1 MNKMSS
7 SSVRQNL
14 KGILDKL
21 TLIYNESPELTRAS
35 KVPRLVAVSKT
46 KPIDMIIEAYESGQR
61 HFGEN
66 YVQELADK
74 AVDPLIKDKC
84 PEIQWHFIGT
94 VQTNKVAKIVKTP
107 NLCVVETIASL
118 KLADK
123 FQSSCQANKV
133 ENLGVMVQ
141 VNTSGEENKGGI
153 EPGDVVNVV
162 KHIKEKCPNL
172 KFQGL
177 MTIGALA
184 HSLASTNADHGT
196 NPDFLT
202 LLDCRR

>member
-1 MNKMSS
+1 MSS

-21 TLIYNESPELTRAS
+21 SLIYNESPELTRAS

-66 YVQELADK
+66 YVQEMADK
-74 AVDPLIKDKC
+74 AVDPMIMDKC
-84 PEIQWHFIGT
+84 PDIQWHFIGT

-107 NLCVVETIASL
+107 NLTVVETIASL

-162 KHIKEKCPNL
+162 KHIKDKCPNL

-184 HSLASTNADHGT
+184 HSMASKTAEQGA

-202 LLDCRR
+202 LLDCRK